1 MGDPNDPINREN
13 AALDRMVKGICRGC
27 QILRNSQEARWCGP
41 AGPPPRVQAN
51 NVFLPWGRHRAG
63 RIADEHGPM
72 GYFRIAEM
80 AIALISGLTFALVG
94 WWEIVGEI
102 LSALE

>member
-1 MGDPNDPINREN
+1 
-13 AALDRMVKGICRGC
+13 
-27 QILRNSQEARWCGP
+27 
-41 AGPPPRVQAN
+41 
-51 NVFLPWGRHRAG
+51 
-63 RIADEHGPM
+63 M